1 MAEPEKR
8 VVTSM
13 KVQDTFIVYLVET
26 RLVFCVVVSTVQNCM
41 FTHDRNSKW
50 FFMKCIFFGQISN
63 IDCINMY
70 MVNFFILAVCM
81 VNFFSGCIYGLNFIL
96 VYRIT
101 DKNIKYNGDGTS
113 SLWRRYSEFELLQNY
128 LSITYPYIVVP
139 PLPEKKV
146 STFIYTHSFIQITG
160 F

>member
-1 MAEPEKR
+1 MEISVAEPEKR

-50 FFMKCIFFGQISN
+50 FFYEVYFFLTN
-63 IDCINMY
+63 IKHWLYLNMY

-81 VNFFSGCIYGLNFIL
+81 VNIFSGCIYGLNYIWFTESQIRIL
-96 VYRIT
+96 STTGMGRRLYGDATASLSCYRIT
-101 DKNIKYNGDGTS
+101 CPSPIPTS
-113 SLWRRYSEFELLQNY
+113 LSLL
-128 LSITYPYIVVP
+128 YP
-139 PLPEKKV
+139 KKR
-146 STFIYTHSFIQITG
+146 
-160 F
+160 